1 MTKIITGLLIAVG
14 ASLALAGVASAD
26 PVTDLAQANGIS
38 NPNLILTGQV
48 LHVEGQP
55 DYVVRA
61 GDTLTL
67 ITRQLGTS
75 PVPAVNVSAV
85 APEGGTAL
93 AGPDVGV
100 PLADTPPPLPPAP
113 KTHLVNWNS
122 VAACESGGNWAI
134 NTGNGYEGGVQFLN
148 STWRSVKA
156 PDDPPHAYQAS
167 PEAQMAAAD
176 RLLSRSGIGQWP
188 VCGRRA

>member
-85 APEGGTAL
+85 APEGGVPL
-93 AGPDVGV
+93 AGPDVVV
-100 PLADTPPPLPPAP
+100 PLADTPSPLPPA
-113 KTHLVNWNS
+113 KAHLVNWNS